1 MAASVTEMSSSSN
14 KQYAVMIIHDN
25 IFVISISCE
34 DSQINN
40 TI

>member
-1 MAASVTEMSSSSN
+1 MAASVTEMSASSN
-14 KQYAVMIIHDN
+14 KQYTVMVIHDN
-25 IFVISISCE
+25 IFVITISCE